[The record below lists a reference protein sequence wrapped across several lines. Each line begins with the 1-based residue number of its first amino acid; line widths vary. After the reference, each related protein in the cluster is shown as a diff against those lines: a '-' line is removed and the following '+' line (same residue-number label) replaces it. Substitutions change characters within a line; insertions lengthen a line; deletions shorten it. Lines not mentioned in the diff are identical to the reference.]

1 MVRKTLTMPSE
12 TRLAASLPC
21 GFPDAVLGTH
31 SCLIRL
37 SVHSRRR
44 NWPRWVIVCRC
55 ARDMITAKT
64 VRSGV
69 EACIPAL
76 LKGVSRV

>member
-12 TRLAASLPC
+12 TRLSASLPC
-21 GFPDAVLGTH
+21 GFPDAVVGTH

-37 SVHSRRR
+37 SVHSHRR
-44 NWPRWVIVCRC
+44 NWPRWGIVCRC